1 MIEQQDVLDLIQKS
15 KGGDLDARSKLVE
28 ANLPLVKSIVKRF
41 TGRLEYDDLMQL
53 GAIGLIKAISGFD
66 SSFDVRF
73 STYAVPMITGEI
85 KRFLRDDGAVKVSR
99 AMKSLNYKII
109 KFVEEYKSNHEK
121 DPSIAEISEAVGA
134 DGHDIVFAMESSSAG
149 TSLYA
154 ENEDGE
160 TSILD
165 KVADKDDIALIDKLL
180 IKELVGNLDER
191 EQKII
196 VLRYFRDKTQSEVAN
211 LLGISQ
217 VQVSRI
223 EGKILNKFKE
233 TFDEK

>member
-85 KRFLRDDGAVKVSR
+85 KRFCVTTGQL
-99 AMKSLNYKII
+99 
-109 KFVEEYKSNHEK
+109 KFQ
-121 DPSIAEISEAVGA
+121 
-134 DGHDIVFAMESSSAG
+134 
-149 TSLYA
+149 
-154 ENEDGE
+154 
-160 TSILD
+160 
-165 KVADKDDIALIDKLL
+165 
-180 IKELVGNLDER
+180 ER
-191 EQKII
+191 
-196 VLRYFRDKTQSEVAN
+196 
-211 LLGISQ
+211 
-217 VQVSRI
+217 
-223 EGKILNKFKE
+223 
-233 TFDEK
+233 